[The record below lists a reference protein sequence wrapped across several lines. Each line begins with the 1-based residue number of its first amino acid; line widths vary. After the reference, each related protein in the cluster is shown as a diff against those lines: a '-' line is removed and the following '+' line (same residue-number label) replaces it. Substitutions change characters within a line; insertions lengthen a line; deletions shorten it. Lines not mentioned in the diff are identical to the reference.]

1 MTAFNTS
8 STSINVTWQPIPS
21 DHVHGIILR
30 YHIKYWRRDKA
41 NDNVSMVTV
50 NSTELHAELKGLGKY
65 KEYSIQVAGSTVVG
79 LGNYSEPVFVRTEQD
94 GM

>member
-8 STSINVTWQPIPS
+8 STSINVTWQPIPP
-21 DHVHGIILR
+21 DHTYGIILT
-30 YHIKYWRRDKA
+30 YQVKYWRRDKP
-41 NDNVSMVTV
+41 NDNVSNVTV
-50 NSTELHAELKGLGKY
+50 NSTELQVELKGLGKY

-79 LGNYSEPVFVRTEQD
+79 LGNYSEVVFVRTEQD